1 MNVNQFSIALFI
13 LRVGLGAFLLLWSI
27 DKLVA
32 PEGMVAIYQYF
43 YHIGISN
50 DVAYVLGALELLL
63 SLAII
68 AGLLKTYSY
77 GLGLLL
83 HGTTTIVIYRQLL
96 NPFGGNHLFIA
107 ALPVLAAFIALFL
120 MRHQDNLWS
129 LDRVLSRHH
138 TQHD

>member
-1 MNVNQFSIALFI
+1 MNTDRVSAALFT
-13 LRVGLGAFLLLWSI
+13 LRIGLGAFLLLWSI

-43 YHIGISN
+43 YHLGITN
-50 DVAYVLGALELLL
+50 EIAYVVGTLELLL

-68 AGLLKTYSY
+68 AGFLKTYSY

-83 HGTTTIVIYRQLL
+83 HAITTVAVYRQLL

-107 ALPVLAAFIALFL
+107 TLPVLAGFIALFI

-129 LDRVLSRHH
+129 MDAALSKRRM
-138 TQHD
+138 QHE